1 MKCNVGK
8 ADKIARIIIGLC
20 IIAAGVYFNSWFGV
34 IGVVPIVTAILG
46 WCPLYIPFG
55 ISSCKK

>member
-20 IIAAGVYFNSWFGV
+20 IIAARVYFNSWFGV

>member
-8 ADKIARIIIGLC
+8 ADRIFRVIAGLC
-20 IIAAGVYFNSWFGV
+20 IIIAGVYFKSWFGV
-34 IGVVPIVTAILG
+34 IGVIPLVTATLG
-46 WCPLYIPFG
+46 WCPLYIPLG

>member
-8 ADKIARIIIGLC
+8 VDRIARIIIGLC
-20 IIAAGVYFNSWFGV
+20 IIAAGIYFQSWFGV
-34 IGVVPIVTAILG
+34 IGLVPLATALLG
-46 WCPLYIPFG
+46 WCPLYVPFG

>member
-55 ISSCKK
+55 ICSCKK

>member
-8 ADKIARIIIGLC
+8 ADKIARVIIGLC